1 MMNNKIR
8 VIVIDDSAFMRK
20 VISDILMSDP
30 RLDVIATARHGQD
43 GLKKIKTLNPDVVT
57 LDVEM
62 PIMDGLTTLQH
73 IMADHPV
80 PVVMLSS
87 GTNEGA
93 TKTVQAIAM
102 GAVDFIAKTSGP
114 ISLDIHNIKDEII
127 TKVLTASKAKVSKQT
142 LTNKRVLND
151 TWQRIHPKTVIAI
164 GTSTGGPRA
173 LQYILSR
180 LPKDFPAALLIVQH
194 MPAGFTKSL
203 ADRLN
208 DHANIKVKEARHGEI
223 IQSGTAYI
231 APGGFH
237 MTVQKVGTTEVIKL
251 TEDQPLHGH
260 RPSVDALFNSI
271 ATLKQLNKIAVILTG
286 MGKDGAQG
294 IKRIKK
300 LDRQSMIIAESKETA
315 IVNGMPTA
323 AVNTQ
328 CVNKVVSLH
337 HISDTLIH
345 LV

>member
-1 MMNNKIR
+1 
-8 VIVIDDSAFMRK
+8 
-20 VISDILMSDP
+20 
-30 RLDVIATARHGQD
+30 
-43 GLKKIKTLNPDVVT
+43 
-57 LDVEM
+57 
-62 PIMDGLTTLQH
+62 
-73 IMADHPV
+73 
-80 PVVMLSS
+80 
-87 GTNEGA
+87 
-93 TKTVQAIAM
+93 
-102 GAVDFIAKTSGP
+102 
-114 ISLDIHNIKDEII
+114 
-127 TKVLTASKAKVSKQT
+127 
-142 LTNKRVLND
+142 
-151 TWQRIHPKTVIAI
+151 
-164 GTSTGGPRA
+164 
-173 LQYILSR
+173 
-180 LPKDFPAALLIVQH
+180 LLIVQH

-231 APGGFH
+231 APGGYH
-237 MTVQKVGTTEVIKL
+237 MTVQKVGTTEVIKI
-251 TEDQPLHGH
+251 TEDQSLHGH
-260 RPSVDALFNSI
+260 RPSDDALFNTT

-337 HISDTLIH
+337 HISDTL
-345 LV
+345 